1 MNELQNYIRTYLGVA
16 NEDLEKVQG
25 LFFEQEIKKGGYF
38 CKAGQYCDKLSFV
51 KSGYL
56 RFYANAEGKEVT
68 QWLAGP
74 GYFAT
79 DLGSFIFDE
88 RSRWT
93 IHALSDC
100 SMFTIQLKDY
110 RRLEGII
117 SNWQQLE
124 NRFISSCF
132 IALENRVFRH
142 LSLQAEERYDLLFS
156 ENKELFQQVPQQY
169 IASMLGM
176 SPETF
181 SRIRAKK
188 LSWYISSASLLKALT
203 FEYLKKEIWKRK
215 LRQV

>member
-1 MNELQNYIRTYLGVA
+1 MNELQNYIRSYLGVSP
-16 NEDLEKVQG
+16 EDIEKVQA
-25 LFFEQEIKKGGYF
+25 LFFEQEIKKGDFF

-51 KSGYL
+51 KAGYL
-56 RFYANAEGKEVT
+56 RFYANAENKEVT

-93 IHALSDC
+93 IQALSDC
-100 SMFTIQLKDY
+100 SLFTIGLKDY
-110 RRLEGII
+110 RKLGDLVA
-117 SNWQQLE
+117 NWQQLE

-142 LSLQAEERYDLLFS
+142 LSLQAEERYDLLLS

-188 LSWYISSASLLKALT
+188 LS
-203 FEYLKKEIWKRK
+203 
-215 LRQV
+215 